1 MNQWVGTVEGT
12 ATITKKSNEQERRK
26 PVGISKQGDRGKETK
41 PECEKG
47 SSQNCTY
54 RWRKQKDQEKK
65 NEAAEVSCDFSA
77 LLFCFKIKGLKQNNI
92 QTSTTAERK
101 KPPAAPM
108 GKVSLKKMFLMVN

>member
-1 MNQWVGTVEGT
+1 MEEAEGL
-12 ATITKKSNEQERRK
+12 
-26 PVGISKQGDRGKETK
+26 G
-41 PECEKG
+41 
-47 SSQNCTY
+47 
-54 RWRKQKDQEKK
+54 KK

-101 KPPAAPM
+101 KQPAAQM